1 MVLSNKRNYPRVDLS
16 VNEKCYLEYWK
27 QNRKRGFFNRPISVL
42 TKNISGSGL
51 MFLSRKF
58 IEPASIFNTE
68 IQLPGNHKPILC
80 QTSVVRCE
88 QDKEKQGFY
97 YVSVTYINIDS
108 NDRSTITQFCEKKSE
123 NLKTQQKGHT
133 ATPLDSAEF

>member
-16 VNEKCYLEYWK
+16 VNEKCYFEYWK
-27 QNRKRGFFNRPISVL
+27 QNRKRGFFNRPTSVL

-58 IEPASIFNTE
+58 IKPATIFNAE

-80 QTSVVRCE
+80 QASVVRCE
-88 QDKEKQGFY
+88 QDKGKQEFY
-97 YVSVTYINIDS
+97 HVSVTYINIDS
-108 NDRSTITQFCEKKSE
+108 DDRSTIIQFCEK
-123 NLKTQQKGHT
+123 NLRI
-133 ATPLDSAEF
+133 